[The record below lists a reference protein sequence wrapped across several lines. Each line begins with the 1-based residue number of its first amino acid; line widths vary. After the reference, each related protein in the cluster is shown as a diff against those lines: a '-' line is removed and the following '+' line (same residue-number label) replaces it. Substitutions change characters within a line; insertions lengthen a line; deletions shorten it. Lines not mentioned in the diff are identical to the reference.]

1 MFRLIGVPSDETIF
15 SCLSWLR
22 VDETTGFRKL
32 LGVAAALE
40 SLLFVEIGTTIEG
53 YAGAVAL
60 FESGV
65 SMPIY
70 GGLIDFESASGCIK
84 PRAN

>member
-1 MFRLIGVPSDETIF
+1 MIGVPLDETVF

-32 LGVAAALE
+32 LGVTTALVF
-40 SLLFVEIGTTIEG
+40 LLFVESGTVMDG

-70 GGLIDFESASGCIK
+70 GGLMDFESALGCIK
-84 PRAN
+84 PSENY